1 MPAKSKAQQ
10 RFMGMVHAA
19 QKGELDNPSS
29 EVEKVADS
37 MSDADAKDYAST
49 KHKGLPNHVKK
60 ENMEKQLK
68 EIIRQTYRESLRES
82 VNEDATELP
91 QATIPSAVKV
101 KLQMAI
107 DKIKDSK
114 LSNNAKL
121 QLVAQV
127 IDALDVD
134 KSQLSNIANKIRSK
148 MESVNE
154 AKIQPKDDWGVR
166 LVVAINNNVA
176 ALHTSVIREKKD
188 VQQAVAAFG
197 NVLKNAI
204 KETLKHKYKPHPKY
218 TEADSKIKTFISEL
232 KKFENIVDMVIS
244 KPTKSGI
251 VKLDDAW
258 RNIWNHKYG
267 AAIALSGDLFNSII
281 ENESVNE
288 AKYPTN
294 LYVGSIIYGQG
305 FTGLKGIEGGK
316 YYKVVEMDDTTATLA
331 PCDQKGKIT
340 GSKKVRHKL
349 DSIEGGIKT
358 AKRGDENG
366 IVIES
371 VIVEDIK
378 SDINKF
384 LDKLNKQF
392 PEQEYTTDFKG
403 GKYARIVQ
411 QNRKYSG
418 NRSAWGF
425 VAMEDNPSKGFKKGD
440 LLKAAGF
447 NTPAKGARGNI
458 LDGTA
463 KYDKYSP
470 VYLRES
476 VNESIS
482 HEAMGIASMTNTRK
496 EAVQKFIDDNNLNAK
511 EILTHV
517 TKGKLPERIRF
528 VQALV
533 GTPNNSS
540 FKWYVK
546 NYTNESVVT
555 EGKKAFKINP
565 PIGKAKYS
573 ISAHNGVSKHKDGSD
588 FWDILIFK
596 NKADLERRAKYFRG
610 EKYIEESVIKEGV
623 YKSILSNNKG
633 KLFFS
638 LVDDETDKVTDVDAK
653 AWLKSTIKDK
663 SSDNSKELVLSAL
676 VRQINQFNKKVDF
689 NMWVNANKPTWE
701 EKVKYLFDKG
711 LANNVNKTGIK
722 VH

>member
-10 RFMGMVHAA
+10 RFMGMVHAV
-19 QKGELDNPSS
+19 QKGDMEAPSS
-29 EVEKVADS
+29 EVEKAADS

-49 KHKGLPNHVKK
+49 KHKGLPNHVKN
-60 ENMEKQLK
+60 ENMEKELK
-68 EIIRQTYRESLRES
+68 EIIRQTYRDSLRES
-82 VNEDATELP
+82 
-91 QATIPSAVKV
+91 I
-101 KLQMAI
+101 
-107 DKIKDSK
+107 
-114 LSNNAKL
+114 
-121 QLVAQV
+121 
-127 IDALDVD
+127 
-134 KSQLSNIANKIRSK
+134 
-148 MESVNE
+148 NE
-154 AKIQPKDDWGVR
+154 AKIEPKDDWGVR
-166 LVVAINNNVA
+166 LVMAINNNVA

-258 RNIWNHKYG
+258 RSIWNHKYG

-294 LYVGSIIYGQG
+294 LYVGSVIYGQG

-316 YYKVVEMDDTTATLA
+316 YYKVVEMDDYSATLA

-366 IVIES
+366 IVI
-371 VIVEDIK
+371 
-378 SDINKF
+378 
-384 LDKLNKQF
+384 
-392 PEQEYTTDFKG
+392 
-403 GKYARIVQ
+403 
-411 QNRKYSG
+411 
-418 NRSAWGF
+418 
-425 VAMEDNPSKGFKKGD
+425 
-440 LLKAAGF
+440 
-447 NTPAKGARGNI
+447 
-458 LDGTA
+458 
-463 KYDKYSP
+463 
-470 VYLRES
+470 ES

-555 EGKKAFKINP
+555 EGKKAFRINP
-565 PIGKAKYS
+565 QIGKAKYS

-610 EKYIEESVIKEGV
+610 ENYIEESVNESIVNEGRYDADLDKIEAVVKNATSFMNVGSELKKAGIK
-623 YKSILSNNKG
+623 YDFTTSMIPMYMI
-633 KLFFS
+633 
-638 LVDDETDKVTDVDAK
+638 KV
-653 AWLKSTIKDK
+653 SGNTI
-663 SSDNSKELVLSAL
+663 A
-676 VRQINQFNKKVDF
+676 ICNKKY
-689 NMWVNANKPTWE
+689 AAGAE
-701 EKVKYLFDKG
+701 REVKDIAIG
-711 LANNVNKTGIK
+711 LLN
-722 VH
+722 

>member
-1 MPAKSKAQQ
+1 MLAFFKKYLSRAAKALEYERKA
-10 RFMGMVHAA
+10 
-19 QKGELDNPSS
+19 L
-29 EVEKVADS
+29 
-37 MSDADAKDYAST
+37 AKFGIKYPT
-49 KHKGLPNHVKK
+49 
-60 ENMEKQLK
+60 
-68 EIIRQTYRESLRES
+68 ES
-82 VNEDATELP
+82 VNE
-91 QATIPSAVKV
+91 V
-101 KLQMAI
+101 
-107 DKIKDSK
+107 
-114 LSNNAKL
+114 
-121 QLVAQV
+121 
-127 IDALDVD
+127 
-134 KSQLSNIANKIRSK
+134 
-148 MESVNE
+148 
-154 AKIQPKDDWGVR
+154 
-166 LVVAINNNVA
+166 
-176 ALHTSVIREKKD
+176 
-188 VQQAVAAFG
+188 
-197 NVLKNAI
+197 
-204 KETLKHKYKPHPKY
+204 
-218 TEADSKIKTFISEL
+218 
-232 KKFENIVDMVIS
+232 
-244 KPTKSGI
+244 
-251 VKLDDAW
+251 
-258 RNIWNHKYG
+258 
-267 AAIALSGDLFNSII
+267 
-281 ENESVNE
+281 
-288 AKYPTN
+288 KYPTN
-294 LYVGSIIYGQG
+294 LYVGSVIYGQG

-316 YYKVVEMDDTTATLA
+316 YYKVVEMDDTTATLV
-331 PCDQKGKIT
+331 PCDQKGKVT

-371 VIVEDIK
+371 VISEDIK

-496 EAVQKFIDDNNLNAK
+496 EAVQKFIDDNDLDALQ
-511 EILTHV
+511 ILKDV
-517 TKGKLPERIRF
+517 TKGGLYERVRF
-528 VQALV
+528 IQALV
-533 GTPNNSS
+533 GTPGNSS

-546 NYTNESVVT
+546 NYANESVVT

-623 YKSILSNNKG
+623 YKTILSNNTG

-638 LVDDETDKVTDVDAK
+638 LVDDETNKVTDVDAK

-689 NMWVNANKPTWE
+689 NMWSNANKPTWE

>member
-29 EVEKVADS
+29 EVEKAADS

-60 ENMEKQLK
+60 ENMEKELK
-68 EIIRQTYRESLRES
+68 EIIRQTYRDSLRES
-82 VNEDATELP
+82 INEDATELP

-148 MESVNE
+148 MESVVTE
-154 AKIQPKDDWGVR
+154 EFKHIIHVDTPTQIVSKPIAAHIMALAKKGVR
-166 LVVAINNNVA
+166 ASEIGLEMGFVGNAKLA
-176 ALHTSVIREKKD
+176 ADTFQKV
-188 VQQAVAAFG
+188 
-197 NVLKNAI
+197 KN
-204 KETLKHKYKPHPKY
+204 
-218 TEADSKIKTFISEL
+218 KIYFEL
-232 KKFENIVDMVIS
+232 DK
-244 KPTKSGI
+244 
-251 VKLDDAW
+251 
-258 RNIWNHKYG
+258 R
-267 AAIALSGDLFNSII
+267 
-281 ENESVNE
+281 NESINE

-496 EAVQKFIDDNNLNAK
+496 EAVQKFIDDNNLDAK

-546 NYTNESVVT
+546 NYANESVT

-610 EKYIEESVIKEGV
+610 EKYIEESVNESIVNEAFQKGITYGGTKCNGGCFMGKPGLEKIIKISKESPEKTFMFRDDNYSGLQPHFIKDGV
-623 YKSILSNNKG
+623 IAKATVLNPAYDFEKHKVNNLKIDKDVILS
-633 KLFFS
+633 
-638 LVDDETDKVTDVDAK
+638 
-653 AWLKSTIKDK
+653 
-663 SSDNSKELVLSAL
+663 
-676 VRQINQFNKKVDF
+676 VRWFV
-689 NMWVNANKPTWE
+689 
-701 EKVKYLFDKG
+701 
-711 LANNVNKTGIK
+711 
-722 VH
+722 

>member
-1 MPAKSKAQQ
+1 MPAQSKAQQ
-10 RFMGMVHAA
+10 RFMGMVHAV
-19 QKGELDNPSS
+19 QKGDMEAPSK
-29 EVEKVADS
+29 EVEKAADS

-60 ENMEKQLK
+60 ENMEKELK
-68 EIIRQTYRESLRES
+68 EIIRQTYRDSLRES

-91 QATIPSAVKV
+91 QATIPSAVKA

-148 MESVNE
+148 MESVEINE
-154 AKIQPKDDWGVR
+154 ISSIDGLTDVMKGQTSQVEGMKLSKGMAEHIINWMNTSPYGKKYNSWVKKNSIAKILPIAFNWG
-166 LVVAINNNVA
+166 
-176 ALHTSVIREKKD
+176 LHRGLPS
-188 VQQAVAAFG
+188 
-197 NVLKNAI
+197 NLKNEFVA
-204 KETLKHKYKPHPKY
+204 LK
-218 TEADSKIKTFISEL
+218 A
-232 KKFENIVDMVIS
+232 
-244 KPTKSGI
+244 
-251 VKLDDAW
+251 
-258 RNIWNHKYG
+258 KYG
-267 AAIALSGDLFNSII
+267 KS
-281 ENESVNE
+281 ENESVVKE
-288 AKYPTN
+288 VKYPTN
-294 LYVGSIIYGQG
+294 LYVGSVIYGQG

-371 VIVEDIK
+371 VISEDIK

-476 VNESIS
+476 VNESVS

-496 EAVQKFIDDNNLNAK
+496 EAVQKFIDDNDLNAL
-511 EILTHV
+511 EILKIV
-517 TKGKLPERIRF
+517 TKGGLVERVRF
-528 VQALV
+528 IQALV
-533 GTPNNSS
+533 GTPGNSS

-546 NYTNESVVT
+546 NYANESVVT

-610 EKYIEESVIKEGV
+610 EKYIEESVNESIVNEAFQKGITYGGTKCNGGCFMGKPGLEKIIKISKESPEKTFMFRDDNYSGLQPHFIKDGV
-623 YKSILSNNKG
+623 IAKATVLNPAYDFEKHKVNNLKIDKDVILS
-633 KLFFS
+633 
-638 LVDDETDKVTDVDAK
+638 
-653 AWLKSTIKDK
+653 
-663 SSDNSKELVLSAL
+663 
-676 VRQINQFNKKVDF
+676 VRWFV
-689 NMWVNANKPTWE
+689 
-701 EKVKYLFDKG
+701 
-711 LANNVNKTGIK
+711 
-722 VH
+722 

>member
-29 EVEKVADS
+29 KVEKAADS

-60 ENMEKQLK
+60 ENMEKELK
-68 EIIRQTYRESLRES
+68 EIIRQTYRDSLRESINEAKNTQPKNDWGKRLVEAIYNNVSAIDSLVNKDKRDVKDIMSNFGNPLINSIKETIKYNYKPHPIAGGHFNAKRKDNKYSEETYNKETIKQFKLQLAGLLKIAEFLNTKPSKAAVKKLVDMWRDIWNFRGGAEIALSGDMYNSIYES

-154 AKIQPKDDWGVR
+154 GYPTDLKVG
-166 LVVAINNNVA
+166 
-176 ALHTSVIREKKD
+176 SVI
-188 VQQAVAAFG
+188 
-197 NVLKNAI
+197 
-204 KETLKHKYKPHPKY
+204 
-218 TEADSKIKTFISEL
+218 
-232 KKFENIVDMVIS
+232 M
-244 KPTKSGI
+244 
-251 VKLDDAW
+251 
-258 RNIWNHKYG
+258 
-267 AAIALSGDLFNSII
+267 
-281 ENESVNE
+281 
-288 AKYPTN
+288 
-294 LYVGSIIYGQG
+294 GQG
-305 FTGLKGIEGGK
+305 FTMLKGIEGGK
-316 YYKVVEMDDTTATLA
+316 YYKVVEMDDYSATLV
-331 PCDQKGKIT
+331 PSDKSGNVK

-366 IVIES
+366 IV
-371 VIVEDIK
+371 V
-378 SDINKF
+378 
-384 LDKLNKQF
+384 
-392 PEQEYTTDFKG
+392 
-403 GKYARIVQ
+403 
-411 QNRKYSG
+411 
-418 NRSAWGF
+418 
-425 VAMEDNPSKGFKKGD
+425 
-440 LLKAAGF
+440 
-447 NTPAKGARGNI
+447 
-458 LDGTA
+458 
-463 KYDKYSP
+463 
-470 VYLRES
+470 ES

-546 NYTNESVVT
+546 TYANESVVT
-555 EGKKAFKINP
+555 EGTNEEWAGLDTIKRGGYGSSRLQNGDKIRMVIDARKNKYYNGVINGSSIKWEDGAKSELSLSTQASNRGDLQVLRPTTKNESVNEGKKAFKINP

-610 EKYIEESVIKEGV
+610 EKYIEEAVVTEGRYDADLDKIEAVVKNATSFMNVGSELKKAGIK
-623 YKSILSNNKG
+623 YDFTTSMIPMYMI
-633 KLFFS
+633 
-638 LVDDETDKVTDVDAK
+638 KV
-653 AWLKSTIKDK
+653 SGNTI
-663 SSDNSKELVLSAL
+663 A
-676 VRQINQFNKKVDF
+676 ICNKKY
-689 NMWVNANKPTWE
+689 AAGAE
-701 EKVKYLFDKG
+701 REVKDIAIG
-711 LANNVNKTGIK
+711 LLN
-722 VH
+722 